1 PYLTEPFFHIGP
13 PYFYAGPVG
22 TRNPV
27 FVTACCCRF
36 PSGSRRCVIIRVNAM
51 QREKKMAI
59 KVPPAP
65 DILTYEQ
72 YMAEEEICLRYDII
86 EGVRIYMPGPTW
98 RHQRIADKITRNLLA
113 Y

>member
-1 PYLTEPFFHIGP
+1 
-13 PYFYAGPVG
+13 
-22 TRNPV
+22 
-27 FVTACCCRF
+27 
-36 PSGSRRCVIIRVNAM
+36 
-51 QREKKMAI
+51 MAI

-98 RHQRIADKITRNLLA
+98 RHQRIADKITRNLPNA
-113 Y
+113 TREGPPRSAHNPPSSPI